1 MPTPSKTSPGRALL
15 RHDRSLG
22 CRFVAGADEAGRG
35 ALAGPLVAA
44 AVLLEPGALDRSE
57 RAAQERLNDSKRIP
71 PGVRCELAEVIGAVA
86 SAIAVVAVASA
97 EIDEIGIQAANLGAL
112 SRALDLLHAPDGCA
126 LLVDGFSL
134 PMQEREHRPLVRG
147 DSTSA
152 AIAAASVIAK
162 TTRDRVLDGLD
173 LISPG
178 YGFGA
183 HAGYGTAA
191 HREAITRLGPC
202 RAHRLSFAPLAA

>member
-1 MPTPSKTSPGRALL
+1 ML

-35 ALAGPLVAA
+35 ALAGPLIAA
-44 AVLLEPGALDRSE
+44 AVVLEPGALDR
-57 RAAQERLNDSKRIP
+57 RDRCALERLNDSKKLAP
-71 PGVRCELAEVIGAVA
+71 SVRDELAEAIGAA
-86 SAIAVVAVASA
+86 ACAITVVAVASA

-112 SRALDLLHAPDGCA
+112 SRALELLQPPDDCA
-126 LLVDGFSL
+126 LLVDGFAL
-134 PMQEREHRPLVRG
+134 PALGREHRPLVRG
-147 DSTSA
+147 DGTSA
-152 AIAAASVIAK
+152 AIAAASIIAK
-162 TTRDRVLDGLD
+162 TTRDRVLERLD
-173 LISPG
+173 LIAPG

-202 RAHRLSFAPLAA
+202 HAHRLSFAPLAA